1 MYLYKTA
8 IVPPEINM
16 PFANVNGVKINYSV
30 IGEGEPVILIT
41 GFGGDINF
49 FHSLVPSLADK
60 YKVIIFENRG
70 AGLTEYNGD
79 FTCQD
84 LVDDVEALLDYLK
97 VFKVHMLG
105 WSMGSQIAMEFAIQH
120 QERLQSLTLISA
132 FEHCPARSSYM
143 MNTMIENGLEGVKVE
158 YIYAMVNAFSFT
170 EEYFEAKRAKGQ
182 KVKVINTSTPE
193 KLRQQMY
200 CLDRFDLRGRL
211 GVVKIPTLSIHGLD
225 DIMVEPKLGDAVAA
239 DIPNCE
245 VCRIPKV
252 GHVIH
257 PSLYAD
263 VFKEHLAR
271 NSKKS

>member
-1 MYLYKTA
+1 
-8 IVPPEINM
+8 M
-16 PFANVNGVKINYSV
+16 PFANVNGVKLNYSV

-49 FHSLVPSLADK
+49 FHSLVPSLSDK

-97 VFKVHMLG
+97 IYRVHMLG

-120 QERLQSLTLISA
+120 QERLLSLCLISA
-132 FEHCPARSSYM
+132 FEYCPARSSYM
-143 MNTMIENGLEGVKVE
+143 MNTMIENGLQGIKVE

-170 EEYFEAKRAKGQ
+170 EEYFDAKRAKGQ
-182 KVKVINTSTPE
+182 KVKTIASSTPE

-211 GVVKIPTLSIHGLD
+211 GVVKVPTLSIHGLD
-225 DIMVEPKLGDAVAA
+225 DIMVEPKLGDAVAN
-239 DIPNCE
+239 DIKDCV

-257 PSLYAD
+257 PSLYAEA
-263 VFKEHLAR
+263 FKEHLAR
-271 NSKKS
+271 NSKQQ